1 MSSSSKKIKFKYVGT
16 AILLSGAITILQGF
30 KTANMQR
37 QLCEDTKTSFIS
49 LEGRTTDI
57 LNAFQGNYELTDKEE
72 VRDNA
77 NSAKS
82 ACVYAY
88 KGLKPTFL
96 QEWFLFFIFIWGLMT
111 YVRILNEKNI
121 EK

>member
-1 MSSSSKKIKFKYVGT
+1 MSSSSKEIKFKYVGT
-16 AILLSGAITILQGF
+16 AILLSGVVTFFQQV
-30 KTANMQR
+30 KTSEMQI
-37 QLCEDTKTSFIS
+37 QLCEDTKTSFIT
-49 LEGRTTDI
+49 LEGKTTDI

-88 KGLKPTFL
+88 KSLKLHSF
-96 QEWFLFFIFIWGLMT
+96 
-111 YVRILNEKNI
+111 KNGF
-121 EK
+121 